1 VPFRLPEAKVA
12 AAKAARLAMLLKTSD
27 ISNSLPVFSPDS
39 ATGLRDQQLAGSFV
53 CLNRL
58 KSFAPEVFF
67 YWI

>member
-1 VPFRLPEAKVA
+1 
-12 AAKAARLAMLLKTSD
+12 MLLKTSD